1 MCRPD
6 GEYTVGERK
15 GQTHRSSSLTA
26 EEGDPMAQSD
36 ILETDA
42 SRFGDALAGSGEEDR
57 WPPYQTFLFVFVF
70 NATAW
75 TAVATVVLALV

>member
-1 MCRPD
+1 
-6 GEYTVGERK
+6 
-15 GQTHRSSSLTA
+15 
-26 EEGDPMAQSD
+26 MAQSD

-42 SRFGDALAGSGEEDR
+42 ARFGGALASSGEDDR

-75 TAVATVVLALV
+75 TAVATVALALI